1 MEEGEEDKKGSKRK
15 LLRKIQRRPRFETM
29 AFSAFPH
36 FCWRADLENITA
48 KIFFFI
54 IQLNRSR
61 IGLSAEF
68 VLSQV
73 KLINHIFKNKFVVCI
88 TKGVRNE

>member
-1 MEEGEEDKKGSKRK
+1 MAFHPEEEEESKRK

-61 IGLSAEF
+61 IGLSAKF
-68 VLSQV
+68 VISQV
-73 KLINHIFKNKFVVCI
+73 KLIHHILKNEFIVYK
-88 TKGVRNE
+88 KRGVRNE